1 VYEVWQT
8 TSSVVRADAAG
19 TLAAVSPSTRRDWDG
34 ELSSDGRKIA
44 FLSDRSGSAEVW
56 VAEAPGERPVR
67 RTSFGGAYTHSPRF
81 SPDGR
86 TIAFATPAEESFDLY
101 LVDVESGEPRK
112 LTDGPSEDFAPAWAP
127 DGKTLYFGST
137 RSGDWQIWRL
147 DLGSGVLAQVTRGG
161 GRVAQ
166 VSPDGRSLYF
176 VKVDR
181 TGLYRMALSPEGSAE
196 ECVVE
201 DLEPV
206 DWNNWQVLEDAVYY
220 VRRPVPDEPEL
231 ARLDL
236 ASKAIELV
244 RPLPTLLHKSGLFI
258 SPDESEILFTSV
270 TGNEADLQIIDAVP
284 AAGRF

>member
-1 VYEVWQT
+1 
-8 TSSVVRADAAG
+8 
-19 TLAAVSPSTRRDWDG
+19 
-34 ELSSDGRKIA
+34 
-44 FLSDRSGSAEVW
+44 
-56 VAEAPGERPVR
+56 
-67 RTSFGGAYTHSPRF
+67 
-81 SPDGR
+81 
-86 TIAFATPAEESFDLY
+86 
-101 LVDVESGEPRK
+101 
-112 LTDGPSEDFAPAWAP
+112 
-127 DGKTLYFGST
+127 
-137 RSGDWQIWRL
+137 
-147 DLGSGVLAQVTRGG
+147 
-161 GRVAQ
+161 
-166 VSPDGRSLYF
+166 

-181 TGLYRMALSPEGSAE
+181 PGLYRMALSPEGSAE

-206 DWNNWQVLEDAVYY
+206 DWNNWQVLEDVVYY

-284 AAGRF
+284 AADRF